1 MKTNEVLE
9 NIKARRSVRA
19 YTDRQVS
26 EEDLQAIL
34 ETATFA
40 PSGMHLET
48 WHFTAIQNVDKLAE
62 LNERIKGAFA
72 KSDEPKLQERGHSK
86 AYCCYYHAPT
96 LVIVSNEP
104 TQWWAGM
111 DCAWAIENMFL
122 AAHSLGIGSCWIN
135 QLGTTC
141 DDPEVREFISS
152 LGVPE
157 NHKVYG
163 CVALGYAD
171 PKIPLREKMV
181 KAGTVTVVR

>member
-34 ETATFA
+34 EAATFA

-48 WHFTAIQNVDKLAE
+48 WHFTAIQNADKLSE

-86 AYCCYYHAPT
+86 TYCCYYHAPT

-104 TQWWAGM
+104 T
-111 DCAWAIENMFL
+111 
-122 AAHSLGIGSCWIN
+122 
-135 QLGTTC
+135 
-141 DDPEVREFISS
+141 
-152 LGVPE
+152 
-157 NHKVYG
+157 
-163 CVALGYAD
+163 
-171 PKIPLREKMV
+171 
-181 KAGTVTVVR
+181 

>member
-1 MKTNEVLE
+1 MKTNEILE

-19 YTDRQVS
+19 YTDQQVS
-26 EEDLQAIL
+26 EEDLLAIL
-34 ETATFA
+34 EAGAYA

-48 WHFTAIQNVDKLAE
+48 WHFTAIQDNDKLTK

-72 KSDEPKLQERGHSK
+72 KSEDAHLQERGHSK
-86 AYCCYYHAPT
+86 TYCCYYHAPT

-111 DCAWAIENMFL
+111 DCACAIENMFL
-122 AAHSLGIGSCWIN
+122 AAQSLGIGSCWIN
-135 QLGTTC
+135 QLGMTC
-141 DDPEVREFISS
+141 DDPEVREFITS

-163 CVALGYAD
+163 CVALGYTD
-171 PKIPLREKMV
+171 PKIPMKEKKV
-181 KAGTVTVVR
+181 KADTITIVK